1 MAKTDIFKPLTY
13 HGTTYPS
20 KEGYIADGN
29 GVVQKRTYF
38 RGSDGQ
44 YYAIDN
50 NGNAVP
56 MHLNN
61 PNGGDAIT
69 LQYADSYQGDGP
81 VVTPSEET
89 WNYLRY
95 RNQELQGDR
104 NFSHFDIDENGKRIN
119 LRSNVENHDLN
130 ARRQAL
136 MRAAGYDVP
145 DNGLWDEKQQAIW
158 DKLTI
163 KDKDY
168 DTTLTGFGKAMMD
181 KLTGNTTYRDNPLIQ
196 DAVQAYNPDNVDWD
210 KTNRSHNKFINA
222 VDGTWGPIA
231 MAAFGSPILKTAV
244 SAPLTT
250 ATTLGGGALGGWA
263 VDKASKALTGR
274 SIGDNV
280 AKYTSLSSDMGEM
293 FNPGYYAG
301 GAYGHFV
308 SNNLASRGRYTLNY
322 LSPASYKGHWLD
334 FPLTISKPFYRK
346 PPTFYN
352 NRKPSWYAKYAQ
364 KEGIDA
370 AEQRFQNGLVWA
382 GIPEEEAAHPMYI
395 KNADGSYRL
404 SQDGFSHGLGRP
416 SGAALVPDKTKIDQ
430 DWFTVS
436 GIGGEHSNFKKLGDW
451 MGAKLMQFEDEQKL
465 NPQWLLTDPVKRGIG
480 KYFSENNKAYKFL
493 DQLGGKSASGV
504 MGYKPFTIKQNY
516 IHTGNKVYP
525 IYEDPA
531 NASNIPNFIIRR
543 D

>member
-13 HGTTYPS
+13 QGTTYPS

-89 WNYLRY
+89 WNYLRD

-104 NFSHFDIDENGKRIN
+104 DFSHFDIAENGKRMN
-119 LRSNVENHDLN
+119 LKSNVENHDLN
-130 ARRQAL
+130 VRRQAL

-222 VDGTWGPIA
+222 VDGTWEPIA
-231 MAAFGSPILKTAV
+231 MAAF
-244 SAPLTT
+244 
-250 ATTLGGGALGGWA
+250 
-263 VDKASKALTGR
+263 
-274 SIGDNV
+274 
-280 AKYTSLSSDMGEM
+280 
-293 FNPGYYAG
+293 
-301 GAYGHFV
+301 
-308 SNNLASRGRYTLNY
+308 
-322 LSPASYKGHWLD
+322 
-334 FPLTISKPFYRK
+334 
-346 PPTFYN
+346 
-352 NRKPSWYAKYAQ
+352 
-364 KEGIDA
+364 
-370 AEQRFQNGLVWA
+370 LVLQ
-382 GIPEEEAAHPMYI
+382 Y
-395 KNADGSYRL
+395 
-404 SQDGFSHGLGRP
+404 
-416 SGAALVPDKTKIDQ
+416 
-430 DWFTVS
+430 
-436 GIGGEHSNFKKLGDW
+436 
-451 MGAKLMQFEDEQKL
+451 
-465 NPQWLLTDPVKRGIG
+465 
-480 KYFSENNKAYKFL
+480 
-493 DQLGGKSASGV
+493 
-504 MGYKPFTIKQNY
+504 
-516 IHTGNKVYP
+516 
-525 IYEDPA
+525 
-531 NASNIPNFIIRR
+531 
-543 D
+543 

>member
-13 HGTTYPS
+13 QGTTYPS

-89 WNYLRY
+89 WNYLRD

-104 NFSHFDIDENGKRIN
+104 DFSHFDIEENGKRIN

-145 DNGLWDEKQQAIW
+145 DNGLWDANQQAIW

-163 KDKDY
+163 KPKDY
-168 DTTLTGFGKAMMD
+168 DTTLKGFYGAMKD

-308 SNNLASRGRYTLNY
+308 SNNLANRERYVLDN
-322 LSPASYKGHWLD
+322 LVPGSYKGHKGDLVK
-334 FPLTISKPFYRK
+334 TIVEPFYKK

-352 NRKPSWYAKYAQ
+352 GRKPKWYSKWASS
-364 KEGIDA
+364 EGTPA
-370 AEQRFQNGLVWA
+370 AENRFQDGAIWA
-382 GIPEEEAAHPMYI
+382 DISKEEIPTPMYV
-395 KNADGSYRL
+395 KNADGSYRMSPEGYGYERFRL
-404 SQDGFSHGLGRP
+404 D
-416 SGAALVPDKTKIDQ
+416 ALPEESTIYPDYFTKGG
-430 DWFTVS
+430 V
-436 GIGGEHSNFKKLGDW
+436 GGEHSNYTKLGEW
-451 MGAKLMQFEDEQKL
+451 NNTKLMQFEDEQKL
-465 NPQWLLTDPVKRGIG
+465 NPQWIPIDWIKR
-480 KYFSENNKAYKFL
+480 KFPIQEGSKIQKKL
-493 DQLGGKSASGV
+493 DQIGGKPLDWLA
-504 MGYKPFTIKQNY
+504 GYKPFTIKQNY
-516 IHTGNKVYP
+516 LHNGRAVLP
-525 IYEDPA
+525 IFEDP
-531 NASNIPNFIIRR
+531 NSPNSTYIPNWIVGNNMP
-543 D
+543 

>member
-13 HGTTYPS
+13 QGTTYPS

-56 MHLNN
+56 MHLNY

-89 WNYLRY
+89 WNYLRD

-104 NFSHFDIDENGKRIN
+104 DFSHFDIEENGKRMN
-119 LRSNVENHDLN
+119 LKSNVENHDLN

-136 MRAAGYDVP
+136 MMAAGYDVP

-222 VDGTWGPIA
+222 VDGTWEPIA

-308 SNNLASRGRYTLNY
+308 SNNLANRERYFLNGFTPNGY
-322 LSPASYKGHWLD
+322 FLD
-334 FPLTISKPFYRK
+334 KQHLRELARMLPEPLYRT
-346 PPTFYN
+346 PPTFFN
-352 NRKPSWYAKYAQ
+352 GRKPRWYNRYASR
-364 KEGIDA
+364 ENIPS
-370 AEQRFQNGLVWA
+370 AENRFQNGAIWA
-382 GIPEEEAAHPMYI
+382 GIPKEEVPITMYRRNYDGTYRMTSEGVATENAARIPDETARY
-395 KNADGSYRL
+395 AD
-404 SQDGFSHGLGRP
+404 FF
-416 SGAALVPDKTKIDQ
+416 TKGG
-430 DWFTVS
+430 V
-436 GIGGEHSNFKKLGDW
+436 GGEHSDFLNFGKRDGISF
-451 MGAKLMQFEDEQKL
+451 MQFQDEQKL
-465 NPQWLLTDPVKRGIG
+465 NPQWIPIDWMKRKFHIQEG
-480 KYFSENNKAYKFL
+480 SKAQKKL
-493 DQLGGKSASGV
+493 DQIGG
-504 MGYKPFTIKQNY
+504 N
-516 IHTGNKVYP
+516 H
-525 IYEDPA
+525 
-531 NASNIPNFIIRR
+531 
-543 D
+543 